1 MRCLDNNPAGI
12 RARPCL
18 ALGRL
23 QPALHCECMIGI
35 CSAPIQTVHLPSRL
49 QPLTVPIVRWYAWI
63 RLLALVVWLP
73 ATSHC
78 RLAAIPALNFLACA
92 HDSAG
97 SHHETTDDGD
107 GCAGV
112 ESGAYRSEESFD
124 LPGPPDLRPD
134 LLPVGVGQA
143 WCRVSDPGC
152 EAFTDTGP
160 PPPDLPWQFVLRAT
174 GNPRAPSTAS

>member
-1 MRCLDNNPAGI
+1 MTGI
-12 RARPCL
+12 RSGQAQSVR
-18 ALGRL
+18 
-23 QPALHCECMIGI
+23 
-35 CSAPIQTVHLPSRL
+35 LPSRIH
-49 QPLTVPIVRWYAWI
+49 PLTVRTVRWYAWI

-124 LPGPPDLRPD
+124 LPGPPDLRPC
-134 LLPVGVGQA
+134 LPPAVVGQA
-143 WCRVSDPGC
+143 WCRVSDFSRNPSA
-152 EAFTDTGP
+152 ETSP
-160 PPPDLPWQFVLRAT
+160 PPLRLPWQFVLRVT
-174 GNPRAPSTAS
+174 GIPRAPSIVS